1 MPCKKTDLISA
12 INSFGAAKASGDNTL
27 LAFSVNLVQSLID
40 TLDFEGEIEVTTAEV
55 EDKSKTKKQVKE

>member
-12 INSFGAAKASGDNTL
+12 INSFGAARASGDNTL

-40 TLDFEGEIEVTTAEV
+40 TLEFEGEGELGTIQIK
-55 EDKSKTKKQVKE
+55 DQSKTKEEVE

>member
-12 INSFGAAKASGDNTL
+12 INSFGAARASGDNTL

-40 TLDFEGEIEVTTAEV
+40 TLEFAGETEITNT
-55 EDKSKTKKQVKE
+55 QVKDQNETKEEAA

>member
-12 INSFGAAKASGDNTL
+12 INSFGAARASGDNTL

-40 TLDFEGEIEVTTAEV
+40 TLDFA
-55 EDKSKTKKQVKE
+55 